1 MSKSISWFCA
11 ETLPEQDAPKWK
23 QSAGVDE
30 KGEIYV
36 PAIIAGEEK
45 KIFFDSE
52 WDDEPIAILD
62 DHLFVQSKWVK
73 KNYPNTEDALKKIEK
88 SLTDKLNFLTFLK
101 VAVLGSSDTLYIGV
115 TNEG

>member
-11 ETLPEQDAPKWK
+11 ETLPEQEAPKWK

-62 DHLFVQSKWVK
+62 RNVRRLRTKEIKSVKVQWKHHPFEEATWETERDMREKYPQLFSESG
-73 KNYPNTEDALKKIEK
+73 TT
-88 SLTDKLNFLTFLK
+88 SFLP
-101 VAVLGSSDTLYIGV
+101 
-115 TNEG
+115 